1 MDGHPFA
8 GEGSAGEASPMPPA
22 ERHETDAF
30 SDADACHIVLENF
43 QGPLDL
49 LLHLIKEQQLNIYD
63 IPIALITQQ
72 YLRYLEVM
80 TALNINV
87 AGEFLLMAATLV
99 HIKSRTLLP
108 VLEDGEGLDE
118 EGGEDPRE
126 ELVRRLVEY
135 QRYKAAAGEL
145 EHRAEWWKLLVARPS
160 DHSAGDD
167 DGLLL
172 SDLQLFDLVAA
183 LQRVIA
189 RLPDQTP
196 FVITLDELT
205 VKERMAVILDELA
218 MQSSLDFFELC
229 AGARSRL
236 FVIVTFLAVLEL
248 VKLQLMIVQSS
259 GGERLMLGRAGGQG
273 DGDRPILE
281 EVDDVGRTALETDS

>member
-1 MDGHPFA
+1 MIDDPRPTGA
-8 GEGSAGEASPMPPA
+8 VSSEPPA
-22 ERHETDAF
+22 ERQEAGVSPDAPAVQ
-30 SDADACHIVLENF
+30 DADACHIVLENF

-72 YLRYLEVM
+72 YLRYLDLL

-87 AGEFLLMAATLV
+87 AGEFLVMAATLI

-108 VLEDGEGLDE
+108 VPE
-118 EGGEDPRE
+118 EGETPEEEGEDPRE

-145 EHRAEWWKLLVARPS
+145 EQRAEWWRLLVPRPS
-160 DHSAGDD
+160 DHAAGDD
-167 DGLLL
+167 EGLLL

-196 FVITLDELT
+196 FVISTDQLS
-205 VKERMAVILDELA
+205 VNERMASILDELSVH
-218 MQSSLDFFELC
+218 SSLDFSRLC
-229 AGARSRL
+229 AGATSRL

-248 VKLQLMIVQSS
+248 VKMQLMVVESAGDHEIVLRQPESLTPSS
-259 GGERLMLGRAGGQG
+259 IE
-273 DGDRPILE
+273 
-281 EVDDVGRTALETDS
+281 

>member
-1 MDGHPFA
+1 MEDHRLA
-8 GEGSAGEASPMPPA
+8 GEGSAGEALSPPP
-22 ERHETDAF
+22 DAMREADALP
-30 SDADACHIVLENF
+30 DADAYHVVLENF

-63 IPIALITQQ
+63 IPIALITRQ
-72 YLRYLEVM
+72 YLQYLDIM

-87 AGEFLLMAATLV
+87 AGEFLVMAATLI

-108 VLEDGEGLDE
+108 APEEGEVLEED
-118 EGGEDPRE
+118 GEDPRE

-135 QRYKAAAGEL
+135 QRYKGAAGEL
-145 EHRAEWWKLLVARPS
+145 EQRAEWWRLLVPRPG
-160 DHSAGDD
+160 DESAGED

-172 SDLQLFDLVAA
+172 SELQLFDLVSA

-196 FVITLDELT
+196 FVITTDTLS
-205 VKERMAVILDELA
+205 VKERMAALLDELDLR
-218 MQSSLDFFELC
+218 SSVDFFALC
-229 AGARSRL
+229 AGAPSRY

-248 VKLQLMIVQSS
+248 IKMQLMVVQSS
-259 GGERLMLGRAGGQG
+259 DAERLLLVRAGDRDGGER
-273 DGDRPILE
+273 IVLE
-281 EVDDVGRTALETDS
+281 EVDE

>member
-1 MDGHPFA
+1 MIDDPRPS
-8 GEGSAGEASPMPPA
+8 GE
-22 ERHETDAF
+22 ERAMTPDEEHETGVSPVAPD
-30 SDADACHIVLENF
+30 SPDPDACHIVLENF

-72 YLRYLEVM
+72 YLRYLDLL

-87 AGEFLLMAATLV
+87 AGEFLVMAATLI

-108 VLEDGEGLDE
+108 VPE
-118 EGGEDPRE
+118 EGEALEEDGEDPRE

-145 EHRAEWWKLLVARPS
+145 EQRAEWWRLLVPRPS
-160 DHSAGDD
+160 DHAAGDD
-167 DGLLL
+167 EGLLL

-196 FVITLDELT
+196 FVISTDQLS
-205 VKERMAVILDELA
+205 VNERMASILDELSVH
-218 MQSSLDFFELC
+218 SSLDFFRLC
-229 AGARSRL
+229 AGATSRL

-248 VKLQLMIVQSS
+248 VKMQLMVLESAGDHEIVLRLPESATANIS
-259 GGERLMLGRAGGQG
+259 GTEMGGAE
-273 DGDRPILE
+273 LE
-281 EVDDVGRTALETDS
+281 IG

>member
-1 MDGHPFA
+1 MEDHRLA
-8 GEGSAGEASPMPPA
+8 GEGSAGEALSPPP
-22 ERHETDAF
+22 DAMREADALP
-30 SDADACHIVLENF
+30 DADAYHVVLENF

-63 IPIALITQQ
+63 IPIALITRQ
-72 YLRYLEVM
+72 YLQYLDIM

-87 AGEFLLMAATLV
+87 AGEFLVMAATLI

-108 VLEDGEGLDE
+108 APEEGEVLEED
-118 EGGEDPRE
+118 GEDPRE

-135 QRYKAAAGEL
+135 QRYKGAAGEL
-145 EHRAEWWKLLVARPS
+145 EQRAEWWRLLVPRPG
-160 DHSAGDD
+160 DESADED

-172 SDLQLFDLVAA
+172 SELQLFDLVSA

-196 FVITLDELT
+196 FVITTDTLS
-205 VKERMAVILDELA
+205 VKERMAALLDELDLR
-218 MQSSLDFFELC
+218 SSVDFFALC
-229 AGARSRL
+229 AGAPSRY

-248 VKLQLMIVQSS
+248 IKMQLMVVQSS
-259 GGERLMLGRAGGQG
+259 DAERLLLVRAGDRDGGER
-273 DGDRPILE
+273 IVLE
-281 EVDDVGRTALETDS
+281 EVDE

>member
-1 MDGHPFA
+1 MDDRQ
-8 GEGSAGEASPMPPA
+8 SAGKATSLPPA
-22 ERHETDAF
+22 ERHEADA
-30 SDADACHIVLENF
+30 SQNASATNDADACHIVLENF

-72 YLRYLEVM
+72 YLRYLELL

-87 AGEFLLMAATLV
+87 AGEFLVMAATLI

-108 VLEDGEGLDE
+108 VQEDGEPLE
-118 EGGEDPRE
+118 EEGEDPRE
-126 ELVRRLVEY
+126 ELVRRLVDY

-145 EHRAEWWKLLVARPS
+145 EQRAEWWRLLVPRPS
-160 DHSAGDD
+160 DHAIGDD
-167 DGLLL
+167 EGLLL

-196 FVITLDELT
+196 FVITADELS
-205 VKERMAVILDELA
+205 VKERMASILDQLS
-218 MQSSLDFFELC
+218 MQPSLDFFRLC
-229 AGARSRL
+229 AGAKSRL

-248 VKLQLMIVQSS
+248 VKLQLMVLEPAGDHEIVLRHPGSLTSNGS
-259 GGERLMLGRAGGQG
+259 GHEM
-273 DGDRPILE
+273 
-281 EVDDVGRTALETDS
+281 GRTGLEAESSL